1 MKRECK
7 FILSEEEI
15 TCVGDIRKSKD
26 TINKIILN
34 IDKLRKEEII
44 EALKTCDERLIVALK
59 KLEINKNY

>member
-7 FILSEEEI
+7 FILSEVEI
-15 TCVGDIRKSKD
+15 TCLGDIRKTKD

-59 KLEINKNY
+59 KLEIN